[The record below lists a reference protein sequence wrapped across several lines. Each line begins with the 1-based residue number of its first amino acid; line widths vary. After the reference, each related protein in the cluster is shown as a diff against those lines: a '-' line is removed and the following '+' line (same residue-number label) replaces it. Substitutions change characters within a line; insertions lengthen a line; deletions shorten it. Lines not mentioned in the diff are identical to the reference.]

1 MTFDKKFI
9 SKQDVV
15 DATGAELL
23 SDGDEIYIQ
32 NIRIDD
38 RNYDLTLKWRTSEQ
52 GFEIVEIR

>member
-15 DATGAELL
+15 DATGAEML

-32 NIRIDD
+32 NILIDD
-38 RNYDLTLKWRTSEQ
+38 RNYDLTLKWRTAEQ